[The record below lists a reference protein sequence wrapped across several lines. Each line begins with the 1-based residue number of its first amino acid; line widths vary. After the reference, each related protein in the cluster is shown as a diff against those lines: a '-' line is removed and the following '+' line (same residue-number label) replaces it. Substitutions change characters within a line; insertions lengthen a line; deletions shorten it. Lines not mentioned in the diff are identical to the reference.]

1 MDVVCDCEVES
12 KGDIS
17 VRSSVVL
24 ETFHNWGRAYP
35 SPALPIVASM
45 TEQSVSSANLFSAV
59 FLPSRLVLPSMRQVV
74 KL

>member
-17 VRSSVVL
+17 GRSSAVL
-24 ETFHNWGRAYP
+24 KTFRNWGGAYP

-45 TEQSVSSANLFSAV
+45 TEQSASSANLFSAV
-59 FLPSRLVLPSMRQVV
+59 FLPSRLVLPSMRHVV